1 MRSRIAFRLALT
13 VSLLAWMAWL
23 FRYDIT
29 SVDGDR
35 AAAYVLDRWTGEV
48 HLIRGAQ
55 RKVVYDPWGV
65 AQVLPE

>member
-1 MRSRIAFRLALT
+1 
-13 VSLLAWMAWL
+13 MAWL